1 MGHQLELKTPSFDNE
16 IFHPLCLVA
25 SVLRAKADVNVG
37 VATVMCNC
45 AAQVD
50 TYNAYNSA
58 VADCSAYNGA
68 GAASCVA
75 NVLGHLSADGRSVDF
90 ASLSGMY
97 GDAAIK
103 CASTGA
109 VEAANFVGT
118 DAWSW
123 PGSFDFNA
131 LDAALSDFFACANSA
146 AVTVCEDSLSDQLNS
161 CLAA

>member
-1 MGHQLELKTPSFDNE
+1 MGISWKKKRQVLTMRSF
-16 IFHPLCLVA
+16 IALCLVA

-45 AAQVD
+45 AAQVN
-50 TYNAYNSA
+50 TYNSA

-97 GDAAIK
+97 GDAAAK

-118 DAWSW
+118 DA
-123 PGSFDFNA
+123 
-131 LDAALSDFFACANSA
+131 
-146 AVTVCEDSLSDQLNS
+146 
-161 CLAA
+161 

>member
-1 MGHQLELKTPSFDNE
+1 MHIIPRLLIAQHTMELEP
-16 IFHPLCLVA
+16 
-25 SVLRAKADVNVG
+25 
-37 VATVMCNC
+37 
-45 AAQVD
+45 
-50 TYNAYNSA
+50 
-58 VADCSAYNGA
+58 
-68 GAASCVA
+68 SCVA

-90 ASLSGMY
+90 TSLSGMY

-109 VEAANFVGT
+109 VEAANLVGT